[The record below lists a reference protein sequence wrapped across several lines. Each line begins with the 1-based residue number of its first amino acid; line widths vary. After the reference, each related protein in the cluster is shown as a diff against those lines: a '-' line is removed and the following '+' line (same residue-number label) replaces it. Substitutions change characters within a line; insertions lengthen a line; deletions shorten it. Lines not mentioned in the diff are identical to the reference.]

1 MGQVLLKYQ
10 IMPESAEQDMEA
22 LKAGVTSAMENVDIR
37 NMSIKPIAFGL
48 KALEIIIVMPDASGA
63 DALEASLESIE
74 GVQSVKVLAM
84 DLL

>member
-22 LKAGVTSAMENVDIR
+22 LKAGVTSAMESVDIR
-37 NMSIKPIAFGL
+37 GMSIKPIAFGL
-48 KALEIIIVMPDASGA
+48 KALEVIIVMPDASGT
-63 DALEASLESIE
+63 DALEASLESLE